1 MTSILII
8 QGHPDA
14 AGGHLC
20 HALAEVYAA
29 GATAAG
35 HEARS
40 IDVARLHFDLM
51 HSAAEFQSGAVPPD
65 IASAQD
71 TLIHAEHVVLVYPL
85 WLGTMP
91 AVLKGFLE
99 QVLRPGFAFDYTG
112 GGGTRHHLKGRSAR
126 VVITMGM
133 PALIYRFYFGAHS
146 LKSLERNILKFVG
159 IRPVRETL
167 FGGVET
173 ASPERR
179 AGWIARMRDLGRRAA

>member
-1 MTSILII
+1 LTSILII

-20 HALAEVYAA
+20 HVLADAYAA
-29 GATAAG
+29 GAEKSG
-35 HEARS
+35 HEVRR
-40 IDVARLHFDLM
+40 IDVAKLRFDLM
-51 HSAAEFQSGAVPPD
+51 RNAAEFQSGTIAPD
-65 IASAQD
+65 IVLAQENF
-71 TLIHAEHVVLVYPL
+71 LWANHVVLVYPL

-91 AVLKGFLE
+91 ALLKGFLE

-112 GGGTRHHLKGRSAR
+112 GGGTRQHLKGRSAR

-167 FGGVET
+167 FGSVET

-179 AGWIARMRDLGRRAA
+179 ADWIARMRDLGGRAD